1 MLLTLIE
8 VIGLVLLFI
17 VIAVVITLA
26 LTVVITYAAEVSYV
40 DPLNEG
46 LEDD

>member
-8 VIGLVLLFI
+8 VIGLVLLFL

-26 LTVVITYAAEVSYV
+26 LTVVISYAAQVSYV

>member
-8 VIGLVLLFI
+8 VIGLVLLFL

-26 LTVVITYAAEVSYV
+26 LTVVITYAAQVSYV

>member
-8 VIGLVLLFI
+8 VIGLVLLFL
-17 VIAVVITLA
+17 VTAVVITLA
-26 LTVVITYAAEVSYV
+26 LTVVISYAAQVSYV

>member
-8 VIGLVLLFI
+8 IVAFVLLFI

-26 LTVVITYAAEVSYV
+26 LTVLVSYAAQVSYV
-40 DPLNEG
+40 DSLNEG
-46 LEDD
+46 LDDD

>member
-8 VIGLVLLFI
+8 VIGFVLLFL

-26 LTVVITYAAEVSYV
+26 LTVVISYAAQVSYV

>member
-8 VIGLVLLFI
+8 IVAAVLLFI

-26 LTVVITYAAEVSYV
+26 LTVVVSYAAQVSFV

-46 LEDD
+46 LDDD

>member
-8 VIGLVLLFI
+8 VIGLVLLFL

-26 LTVVITYAAEVSYV
+26 LTVVISYAAQISYV

>member
-8 VIGLVLLFI
+8 IIAVALLFL

-26 LTVVITYAAEVSYV
+26 LTVVISYAAQVSYV

-46 LEDD
+46 LDDD

>member
-8 VIGLVLLFI
+8 IVAVVLLFI
-17 VIAVVITLA
+17 VIAVVVTLA
-26 LTVVITYAAEVSYV
+26 LTVVVSYAAQVCYV

-46 LEDD
+46 LDDD

>member
-26 LTVVITYAAEVSYV
+26 LTVVISYAAQVSYV